1 MAEAS
6 TDGRL
11 ARVGDVAR
19 GVVDADRSRCAAHM
33 PYHVDM
39 DPDTVE
45 EIKRHFGVVAEDL
58 RSDVQAVA
66 EGQALLTER
75 IDSRFDQVDSRF
87 GQLETRVERGFQELQ
102 SMIRLSYTEID
113 RRFGD
118 LESEVRDL
126 RTRVERLEAPRA

>member
-1 MAEAS
+1 
-6 TDGRL
+6 
-11 ARVGDVAR
+11 
-19 GVVDADRSRCAAHM
+19 M

-39 DPDTVE
+39 DRDTVE

-58 RSDVQAVA
+58 RSEVRAVA

-75 IDSRFDQVDSRF
+75 IDSRF
-87 GQLETRVERGFQELQ
+87 GQLETRVDRGFQELQ

-126 RTRVERLEAPRA
+126 RSRVERLEAPPA